1 MLARASGW
9 LFLLANLAGVAFTLN
24 AFLPVRRRTLLV
36 IPSFLLSMFAAELA
50 VHHLFWQLLAT
61 ACFAWLGALGTTPGL
76 IGLGLAVVSWLGLA
90 VLVIEGPG
98 SGRTI
103 REALAQLGP
112 PSTPRR
118 PQWWRVAVPFPL
130 RRAGTRVTRNVE
142 FARVGGTRLRL
153 DVYRP
158 LAAPGLR
165 PALVQ
170 IHGGGWVVGDKRE
183 QGVPIMTRMSDRG
196 WVGFNVNYRLSPGAT
211 WPDHLVDIKRAIGW
225 IREHAAEYG
234 VDPGFIAVTGGSA
247 GGHLAAMAALTAN
260 DPSLQPGFEH
270 ADTRLQAAVPF
281 YAIYDFTNRLH
292 SHVPGFLERLLEP
305 LVMKAFYA
313 DAPERF
319 AAASPLDRVHADAP
333 PFFVIHG
340 RRDTLAPLVDAQAFV
355 AALRQVSR
363 AQVLF
368 AEVAGAQHAFDV
380 FLSPRSLP
388 VIEGVGD
395 FLEHVWQD
403 AVQARAATREGE
415 PAAPDDQT
423 ATSPGADA
431 HAPP

>member
-1 MLARASGW
+1 MLAYASGW
-9 LFLLANLAGVAFTLN
+9 LFLLANLVGVAFTLN

-50 VHHLFWQLLAT
+50 AHHLFWQLVAT
-61 ACFAWLGALGTTPGL
+61 AVFAWLGALGTTPGM
-76 IGLGLAVVSWLGLA
+76 IGLGLAILSWVGLA

-98 SGRTI
+98 SGRSI
-103 REALAQLGP
+103 RESLTQLGP
-112 PSTPRR
+112 PSSTRR

-158 LAAPGLR
+158 IAAPGLR

-211 WPDHLVDIKRAIGW
+211 WPDHLVDIKRAIAW
-225 IREHAAEYG
+225 IREHAAQYG
-234 VDPGFIAVTGGSA
+234 VDPSFIAVTGGSA

-260 DPSLQPGFEH
+260 DPTLQPGFED
-270 ADTRLQAAVPF
+270 ADTSLQAAVPF
-281 YAIYDFTNRLH
+281 YAIYDFTNRLK

-319 AAASPLDRVHADAP
+319 AAASPLDRVHAEAP

-355 AALRQVSR
+355 TALRGVSR
-363 AQVLF
+363 APVLF

-395 FLEHVWQD
+395 FLDHVWQA
-403 AVQARAATREGE
+403 AVQARAPVAGEGE
-415 PAAPDDQT
+415 AATHVDASAGPPAPA
-423 ATSPGADA
+423 
-431 HAPP
+431 